1 MLRASLRSVSGPSRR
16 HVCLSCIARHGA
28 PILRQFHYLPALRVH
43 TSESKPENESF
54 DASNEPPFQVPRN
67 DQTPEKKHADI
78 PGKKQSMDLAT
89 WDGLTQSQKLQWMRT
104 NEHEY
109 KRFRNQH
116 RSPER
121 RRLAPRHTEMQAR
134 SWWMKQKSKG
144 RESAE
149 SGEPQSEPAKSEAP
163 SEAQSEAASE
173 VPSEA
178 PQSEKEEFLKTWQS
192 KSKSKVGKNA
202 QLAHTKL
209 LAAREGSETKQARAA
224 RLKGLAERQAARK
237 EKEARLEAARALNSE
252 KAAIPEV
259 EVDVGT
265 SESKSQPQPEIS
277 TDSAAESAG
286 SEKLATDAPEGS
298 ETTSP
303 TEPSKT
309 KKASKKAAKIPQDS
323 GCLSADKH
331 SLQPIDA
338 PMSPVPNVS
347 FGLDRVLFNPGVY
360 QLRDYRSR
368 VYNFDPYLDKIMP
381 VSEFDFDTLKPYIT
395 SSKDVI
401 ALEMAAKQK
410 KKYYGSSSSM
420 TSVLSH
426 FHFLLSAWRP
436 IDTRRLSQGFSDNLR
451 SYTRL
456 LRAPTAMF
464 LHYKEKEGVY
474 AIDADK
480 EYDSA
485 NILMNLGKSMEKLL
499 TLPKQEFERY
509 RRTSQNKITPEE
521 EETVPES
528 YHYTGLGKFLMRSQL
543 DAYDPR
549 LPGTG
554 MFDLKTRAV
563 VSIRMDAMNHE
574 RGMGYEIKSRYGLFE
589 SFEREYFDMIRS
601 AFLKYSLQ
609 VRVGRM
615 DGIFV
620 AYHNIERIFGFQYIS
635 LPEMDQCLHGQ
646 SATNLGDREFILSL
660 GLWEKIM
667 DKATKK
673 FPKKSLRFHFE
684 TRDGKE
690 PYMYIIAQPV
700 TDEEIHAIQTK
711 NQDEIEAIQK
721 KLFNPDPEQKTEAGK
736 ESSDVDSDKPVA
748 DPIMDSEYDKHSAGQ
763 EAEIDIDA
771 EGESDLDAE
780 PSAEH
785 EVEIESELD
794 PETPAEI
801 DLDAETHESEGIEL
815 EEYLE
820 NMSKKSST
828 SPETEVDTPAE
839 QDEYFEDLLAMTLKI
854 TNKVNGEPVER
865 PNRLGAQDKWTV
877 DYELDEMDVKR
888 GNDILRMCKRRRR
901 LIFERSEDE
910 EGVNSRNKEYLA
922 RLQKMAKQGRMHRQK
937 ERRKDRQQGIV
948 VYEDLS
954 GSGNWKKEKGKG
966 PNKKVKG

>member
-1 MLRASLRSVSGPSRR
+1 
-16 HVCLSCIARHGA
+16 
-28 PILRQFHYLPALRVH
+28 
-43 TSESKPENESF
+43 
-54 DASNEPPFQVPRN
+54 
-67 DQTPEKKHADI
+67 
-78 PGKKQSMDLAT
+78 
-89 WDGLTQSQKLQWMRT
+89 
-104 NEHEY
+104 
-109 KRFRNQH
+109 
-116 RSPER
+116 
-121 RRLAPRHTEMQAR
+121 
-134 SWWMKQKSKG
+134 
-144 RESAE
+144 
-149 SGEPQSEPAKSEAP
+149 
-163 SEAQSEAASE
+163 
-173 VPSEA
+173 
-178 PQSEKEEFLKTWQS
+178 
-192 KSKSKVGKNA
+192 
-202 QLAHTKL
+202 
-209 LAAREGSETKQARAA
+209 
-224 RLKGLAERQAARK
+224 
-237 EKEARLEAARALNSE
+237 
-252 KAAIPEV
+252 
-259 EVDVGT
+259 
-265 SESKSQPQPEIS
+265 
-277 TDSAAESAG
+277 
-286 SEKLATDAPEGS
+286 
-298 ETTSP
+298 
-303 TEPSKT
+303 
-309 KKASKKAAKIPQDS
+309 
-323 GCLSADKH
+323 
-331 SLQPIDA
+331 
-338 PMSPVPNVS
+338 
-347 FGLDRVLFNPGVY
+347 
-360 QLRDYRSR
+360 
-368 VYNFDPYLDKIMP
+368 MP

-464 LHYKEKEGVY
+464 LHYKEKEDVY

-667 DKATKK
+667 DKATKR

-690 PYMYIIAQPV
+690 PYMYVIAQPV

-711 NQDEIEAIQK
+711 NQAEIEAIQK
-721 KLFNPDPEQKTEAGK
+721 KLFNPDPEPKSAETK
-736 ESSDVDSDKPVA
+736 DSSDAEDVDSDKPVA
-748 DPIMDSEYDKHSAGQ
+748 DPIMDSESDKHPTGL
-763 EAEIDIDA
+763 EAENETDVDIDA

-780 PSAEH
+780 PSAENESDLDPDSPA
-785 EVEIESELD
+785 EVEV
-794 PETPAEI
+794 
-801 DLDAETHESEGIEL
+801 DLDSSSQIEPEGIEL

-820 NMSKKSST
+820 NMSKTTDSK
-828 SPETEVDTPAE
+828 PEAEVDTPAE
-839 QDEYFEDLLAMTLKI
+839 QEEYIEDLLAMTLTI

-865 PNRLGAQDKWTV
+865 PNRLGMQDKWTV

-922 RLQKMAKQGRMHRQK
+922 RLQKMAKQGRVHRQK

-954 GSGNWKKEKGKG
+954 GGSGGGKKEKGKG
-966 PNKKVKG
+966 KGSNSKKVKG

>member
-1 MLRASLRSVSGPSRR
+1 
-16 HVCLSCIARHGA
+16 
-28 PILRQFHYLPALRVH
+28 
-43 TSESKPENESF
+43 
-54 DASNEPPFQVPRN
+54 
-67 DQTPEKKHADI
+67 
-78 PGKKQSMDLAT
+78 
-89 WDGLTQSQKLQWMRT
+89 
-104 NEHEY
+104 
-109 KRFRNQH
+109 
-116 RSPER
+116 
-121 RRLAPRHTEMQAR
+121 
-134 SWWMKQKSKG
+134 
-144 RESAE
+144 
-149 SGEPQSEPAKSEAP
+149 
-163 SEAQSEAASE
+163 
-173 VPSEA
+173 
-178 PQSEKEEFLKTWQS
+178 
-192 KSKSKVGKNA
+192 
-202 QLAHTKL
+202 
-209 LAAREGSETKQARAA
+209 
-224 RLKGLAERQAARK
+224 
-237 EKEARLEAARALNSE
+237 
-252 KAAIPEV
+252 
-259 EVDVGT
+259 
-265 SESKSQPQPEIS
+265 
-277 TDSAAESAG
+277 
-286 SEKLATDAPEGS
+286 
-298 ETTSP
+298 
-303 TEPSKT
+303 
-309 KKASKKAAKIPQDS
+309 
-323 GCLSADKH
+323 
-331 SLQPIDA
+331 
-338 PMSPVPNVS
+338 
-347 FGLDRVLFNPGVY
+347 
-360 QLRDYRSR
+360 
-368 VYNFDPYLDKIMP
+368 MP

-395 SSKDVI
+395 SSKDLV
-401 ALEMAAKQK
+401 ALEMAEKQK

-563 VSIRMDAMNHE
+563 VSIRMDASNHE

-646 SATNLGDREFILSL
+646 SSTILGDREFVLSL

-667 DKATKK
+667 DKATRR

-684 TRDGKE
+684 TRDAKE
-690 PYMYIIAQPV
+690 PFMYIIAQPV

-721 KLFNPDPEQKTEAGK
+721 KLFNPEPESKAEGGK
-736 ESSDVDSDKPVA
+736 EAATESEVDF
-748 DPIMDSEYDKHSAGQ
+748 
-763 EAEIDIDA
+763 DA
-771 EGESDLDAE
+771 EVE
-780 PSAEH
+780 PGLEPD
-785 EVEIESELD
+785 LD
-794 PETPAEI
+794 PESKGIGLDEYLENISSESTSTSPSIPETETDSTTDSTPTTEP
-801 DLDAETHESEGIEL
+801 EQ

-820 NMSKKSST
+820 DTPSEST
-828 SPETEVDTPAE
+828 STSTSTSTSAPETETDSTPE
-839 QDEYFEDLLAMTLKI
+839 QEEIIEDLLAMTLKI
-854 TNKVNGEPVER
+854 TNKVNGEVVER
-865 PNRLGAQDKWTV
+865 PTRLGLQDKWTI
-877 DYELDEMDVKR
+877 DYELDELPIKT
-888 GNDILRMCKRRRR
+888 GNDVLRQCKRRRR
-901 LIFERSEDE
+901 LIFEKPEDE
-910 EGVNSRNKEYLA
+910 EGVNSRNREYLA
-922 RLQKMAKQGRMHRQK
+922 RLQKMAQSGRVHRQR
-937 ERRKDRQQGIV
+937 ERRKDRVQGIV
-948 VYEDLS
+948 VYRDLS
-954 GSGNWKKEKGKG
+954 RVKNNNHTMGMGKSGNGKG
-966 PNKKVKG
+966 RKGYGIQRKGVRSGKGDEKVTPVKEG